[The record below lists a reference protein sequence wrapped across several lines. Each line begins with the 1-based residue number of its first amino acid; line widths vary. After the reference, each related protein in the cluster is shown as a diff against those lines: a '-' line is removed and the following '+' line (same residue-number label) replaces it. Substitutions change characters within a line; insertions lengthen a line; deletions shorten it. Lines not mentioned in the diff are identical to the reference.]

1 MTGRG
6 RSLRSSIAASI
17 LAAGGCAQ
25 VIGAEGYTDA
35 VDALCMCPELAVIDD
50 CSTLAQKRLSAAKA
64 PEKEAWLDRYAATCA
79 GACGPSALV
88 CFDGDPVCTPPGE
101 ECFASEECCG
111 YTRGGGCCPDELS
124 PSGSSCCARCLTCS
138 EVLAQG
144 QAPDPLCATATEILL
159 SALDCLC
166 DACKGA
172 CADNCP
178 NGPFATMS
186 PVCAICFDAATSVG
200 GACHAEVLV
209 CAADVPYAP

>member
-138 EVLAQG
+138 EVLEQD
-144 QAPDPLCATATEILL
+144 QVTDPVCSTAIEKLL
-159 SALDCLC
+159 STLECLC
-166 DACKGA
+166 DTCMGV
-172 CADNCP
+172 CPENCP
-178 NGPFATMS
+178 NGPFANLNAA
-186 PVCAICFDAATSVG
+186 CALCFDAATSVG
-200 GACHAEVLV
+200 GDCHAEVLA
-209 CAADVPYAP
+209 CAADMPYAP